1 MEDAPYYIRSEVVE
15 SKQTDIAEDE
25 SINQINSRK

>member
-1 MEDAPYYIRSEVVE
+1 MKDAPYYIRSEVVK
-15 SKQTDIAEDE
+15 SKQTDISEE